1 MKKVLLAI
9 ISLSFLSASALSLK
23 GGVHEEY
30 IPNGFFGSW
39 GVISKL
45 ESSNNPVLF
54 NRESRDIWTLSGH
67 SNILVLQNLESG
79 AHSEITIKDKN
90 KDGKT
95 LKFQR
100 EKNVD
105 ENGIKIKYKEVV
117 SFELFGNN
125 FSGKDKFIVERYDKN
140 NTLIKKDE
148 ATYLIEGV
156 KLSGKSPK

>member
-1 MKKVLLAI
+1 MKRVLLI
-9 ISLSFLSASALSLK
+9 VFSFLFLSANALSLK
-23 GGVHEEY
+23 GGVYEEY

-67 SNILVLQNLESG
+67 SNVLILQNIESG
-79 AHSEITIKDKN
+79 AYSEIIIKDKN

-100 EKNVD
+100 EKTVE
-105 ENGIKIKYKEVV
+105 ENGTKIKYKEIV

-140 NTLIKKDE
+140 NILIKKDE
-148 ATYLIEGV
+148 AVYLIEGV
-156 KLSGKSPK
+156 KFSGKSPK